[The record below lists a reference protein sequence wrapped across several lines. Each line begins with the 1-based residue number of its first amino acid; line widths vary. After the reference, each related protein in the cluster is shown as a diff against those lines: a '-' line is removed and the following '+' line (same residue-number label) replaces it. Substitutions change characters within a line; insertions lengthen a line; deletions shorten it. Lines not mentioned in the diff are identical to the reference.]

1 MTPGPRFNI
10 RQDIYR
16 KNSCSLEAVRS
27 VVDIITALWNLAGTS
42 AALLPRW
49 LSNVSAIEQFWIQI
63 FRGLETLGDLIV
75 TCLIRYWN
83 GAHLV
88 DWLVLLTY
96 VLIKKRLYIHIY
108 SKNIG
113 PNEGC
118 MFLWSGWSLAQAMA
132 CRLISLRLWPKYW
145 YFLNLKPRKQT
156 SLTKQS
162 HY

>member
-1 MTPGPRFNI
+1 MQSRSCEIGSWYHYNALKFGRYIGRTAADVTVKCQCDRTVLNTNIPWFGDFRRSYSNMSYQILKRGPVGR
-10 RQDIYR
+10 
-16 KNSCSLEAVRS
+16 
-27 VVDIITALWNLAGTS
+27 
-42 AALLPRW
+42 
-49 LSNVSAIEQFWIQI
+49 
-63 FRGLETLGDLIV
+63 LI
-75 TCLIRYWN
+75 
-83 GAHLV
+83 G
-88 DWLVLLTY
+88 LTY
-96 VLIKKRLYIHIY
+96 LCTYQKETIYTYVY

-145 YFLNLKPRKQT
+145 YFFNLKPRKQT